1 MKYIMLTLL
10 PLAFLIPSSRVN
22 GQDHHLLLQ
31 KPTVSRTQIV
41 FGYAGDLWTV
51 GREGGQ
57 ASRLTT
63 GVGIET
69 DPVFSPDGKWI
80 AFTGQYDG
88 NTDVYVI
95 PAGGGVPRRLT
106 FHPGADQ
113 VVGWT
118 PDGKRVLFRSGRNS
132 TSGYARLFTVPAEG
146 GFPEQV
152 PLPLAYE
159 GSYSSDQSRIAYQP
173 LTRWQPDWKRYRGGQ
188 TAPIWIARLSDS
200 SIEKLPRENSNDFN
214 PMWIGGKI
222 YFLSDRS
229 GAVSLFCYDTDS
241 KQVKQLVQNSGLD
254 IKSASAGPD
263 AIVYEQFGRI
273 HLYDLKSGKE
283 SAV

>member
-1 MKYIMLTLL
+1 MKYIMLTMLA
-10 PLAFLIPSSRVN
+10 LAFLIPSSRVY
-22 GQDHHLLLQ
+22 GQDHLLLQ

-118 PDGKRVLFRSGRNS
+118 PDGKRVLSRSGRNS
-132 TSGYARLFTVPAEG
+132 TSGYARVFTVPVEG
-146 GFPEQV
+146 GIPE
-152 PLPLAYE
+152 
-159 GSYSSDQSRIAYQP
+159 
-173 LTRWQPDWKRYRGGQ
+173 
-188 TAPIWIARLSDS
+188 
-200 SIEKLPRENSNDFN
+200 
-214 PMWIGGKI
+214 
-222 YFLSDRS
+222 
-229 GAVSLFCYDTDS
+229 
-241 KQVKQLVQNSGLD
+241 
-254 IKSASAGPD
+254 
-263 AIVYEQFGRI
+263 
-273 HLYDLKSGKE
+273 
-283 SAV
+283 